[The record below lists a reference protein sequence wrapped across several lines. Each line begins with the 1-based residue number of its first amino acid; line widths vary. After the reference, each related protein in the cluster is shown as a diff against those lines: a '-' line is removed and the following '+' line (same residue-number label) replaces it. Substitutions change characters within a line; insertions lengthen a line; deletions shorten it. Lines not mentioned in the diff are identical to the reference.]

1 MMKFRYVVV
10 VLLLVLT
17 LEPLSAQRKNK
28 AYLDYIE
35 QYKSIAIKHQK
46 LYGIPASITL
56 AQGLLESGAGRSE
69 LARKSNNHFG
79 IKCHSDWK
87 GKRVYHDDDRK
98 DDCFRK
104 YDSPEDS
111 YEDHAKF
118 LKRARYA
125 SLFELK
131 VTDYRGWAKGLKACG
146 YATDRSYA
154 NKLIQTIELYEL
166 YEYDRPKFKPIRAQD
181 LPPVVVENPHAV
193 YRSWGLL
200 YVEARDG
207 DTLESIAQ
215 EFGFSANALSQST
228 RYPRDYPL
236 EAGDIVY
243 LEKKKK
249 KAEKGYDY
257 AVVRSGRLNA
267 LDCPAL
273 RHPPEEPLQD
283 EQVARRLYPLGGR
296 YLEAAVGVG
305 FAVAPR
311 PVRGRLQAERRQVH
325 ARRHLP
331 LHILNP

>member
-1 MMKFRYVVV
+1 MMKFRYLVT
-10 VLLLVLT
+10 LLFLILA
-17 LEPLSAQRKNK
+17 LAPLSAQRKNK
-28 AYLDYIE
+28 IYLDYIE

-46 LYGIPASITL
+46 QYGIPASITL

-104 YDSPEDS
+104 YDSPEESFD
-111 YEDHAKF
+111 DHAKF
-118 LKRARYA
+118 LKRPRYA

-131 VTDYRGWAKGLKACG
+131 VTDYRGWAKGLKQCG

-166 YEYDRPKFKPIRAQD
+166 YQYDRPKFKPIRVQD
-181 LPPVVVENPHAV
+181 LPPVEVENPHPV

-200 YVEARDG
+200 YIEARNG
-207 DTLESIAQ
+207 DTFESIAQ
-215 EFGFSANALSQST
+215 EFGFSAKKLAGYNEV
-228 RYPRDYPL
+228 PRDYPL
-236 EAGDIVY
+236 ENGDIVY

-257 AVVRSGRLNA
+257 TVVRSGDSMHSIAQRYGIRLKN
-267 LDCPAL
+267 LYKMNRLPDDYIPSVGDRLKL
-273 RHPPEEPLQD
+273 R
-283 EQVARRLYPLGGR
+283 
-296 YLEAAVGVG
+296 
-305 FAVAPR
+305 
-311 PVRGRLQAERRQVH
+311 
-325 ARRHLP
+325 
-331 LHILNP
+331 

>member
-1 MMKFRYVVV
+1 MMKLRY
-10 VLLLVLT
+10 LLTILLVAVSLA
-17 LEPLSAQRKNK
+17 PLSAQHKNK
-28 AYLDYIE
+28 AYLDYIDK
-35 QYKSIAIKHQK
+35 YKSLAIKHQK
-46 LYGIPASITL
+46 QYGIPASITL

-111 YEDHAKF
+111 FEDHAKF
-118 LKRARYA
+118 LKRPRYA

-166 YEYDRPKFKPIRAQD
+166 YKYDRQNFKPIRVQD
-181 LPPVVVENPHAV
+181 LPPVVVANPHPV

-200 YVEARDG
+200 YVEARNG

-215 EFGFSANALSQST
+215 EFGFSAKKLAGYNEV
-228 RYPRDYPL
+228 PRDYPL

-249 KAEKGYDY
+249 KADKGYEY
-257 AVVRSGRLNA
+257 AVVRAGDSMHAIAQRYGIRLKN
-267 LDCPAL
+267 LYKMNKLPDDYIPSVGDTLKL
-273 RHPPEEPLQD
+273 R
-283 EQVARRLYPLGGR
+283 
-296 YLEAAVGVG
+296 
-305 FAVAPR
+305 
-311 PVRGRLQAERRQVH
+311 
-325 ARRHLP
+325 
-331 LHILNP
+331 

>member
-1 MMKFRYVVV
+1 MMNFRYVVV

-111 YEDHAKF
+111 FEDHAKF

-215 EFGFSANALSQST
+215 EFGFSAKKLAGYNEI
-228 RYPRDYPL
+228 PRDYPL

-257 AVVRSGRLNA
+257 AVVRSGDSMYSIAQRYGIRLKN
-267 LDCPAL
+267 LYKMNKLPDDYIPSVGDTLKL
-273 RHPPEEPLQD
+273 R
-283 EQVARRLYPLGGR
+283 
-296 YLEAAVGVG
+296 
-305 FAVAPR
+305 
-311 PVRGRLQAERRQVH
+311 
-325 ARRHLP
+325 
-331 LHILNP
+331 

>member
-10 VLLLVLT
+10 VLLLALT
-17 LEPLSAQRKNK
+17 LAPLSAQRKNK

-111 YEDHAKF
+111 FEDHAKF

-207 DTLESIAQ
+207 DETLSGVLVSVTCAMVHRSMRS
-215 EFGFSANALSQST
+215 GAYAGLSSLSQGAGGYTASVGVYNPGGDLFLT
-228 RYPRDYPL
+228 DNERRALGL
-236 EAGDIVY
+236 E
-243 LEKKKK
+243 
-249 KAEKGYDY
+249 
-257 AVVRSGRLNA
+257 
-267 LDCPAL
+267 
-273 RHPPEEPLQD
+273 
-283 EQVARRLYPLGGR
+283 GGR
-296 YLEAAVGVG
+296 VGMSDPWGGEA
-305 FAVAPR
+305 R
-311 PVRGRLQAERRQVH
+311 
-325 ARRHLP
+325 
-331 LHILNP
+331 

>member
-1 MMKFRYVVV
+1 MMKLRY
-10 VLLLVLT
+10 LLTILLVAVSLA
-17 LEPLSAQRKNK
+17 PLSAQHKNK
-28 AYLDYIE
+28 AYLDYIDK
-35 QYKSIAIKHQK
+35 YKSLAVKHQK
-46 LYGIPASITL
+46 QYGIPASITL

-111 YEDHAKF
+111 FEDHAKF
-118 LKRARYA
+118 LKRPRYA

-166 YEYDRPKFKPIRAQD
+166 YKYDRQNFKPIRVQD
-181 LPPVVVENPHAV
+181 LPPVVVANPHPV

-200 YVEARDG
+200 YVEARNG

-215 EFGFSANALSQST
+215 EFGFSAKKLAGYNEV
-228 RYPRDYPL
+228 PRDYPL

-249 KAEKGYDY
+249 KADKGYEY
-257 AVVRSGRLNA
+257 AVVRAGDSMHAIAQRYGIRLKN
-267 LDCPAL
+267 LYKMNKLPDDYIPSVGDTLKL
-273 RHPPEEPLQD
+273 R
-283 EQVARRLYPLGGR
+283 
-296 YLEAAVGVG
+296 
-305 FAVAPR
+305 
-311 PVRGRLQAERRQVH
+311 
-325 ARRHLP
+325 
-331 LHILNP
+331 